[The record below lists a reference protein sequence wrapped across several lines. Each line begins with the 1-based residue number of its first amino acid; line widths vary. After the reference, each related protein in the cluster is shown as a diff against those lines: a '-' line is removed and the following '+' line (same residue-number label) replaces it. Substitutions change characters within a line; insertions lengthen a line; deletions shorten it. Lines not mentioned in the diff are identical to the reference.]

1 MLTDEQLLVLMERG
15 DQLAFE
21 AFVRRYHG
29 PLYGFLERLLHDRQK
44 AEDLVQETFLRL
56 LRQLRQDKPP
66 DHAKAW
72 LYRVAHNL
80 CRDYWRSTGY
90 RTDSIVA
97 RELPERPDEAAEVVE
112 LYERQE
118 TRRELISALEQL
130 PQSQREIVMLRFFQ
144 DMKLQEISQVL
155 EMPLGTVK
163 GHLYQALKK
172 LQKKIGAG
180 DSTGK
185 EAVWHA

>member
-1 MLTDEQLLVLMERG
+1 MVSDEELLKLMERG

-29 PLYGFLERLLHDRQK
+29 PLLGFLERLLHNRQK

-56 LRQLRQDKPP
+56 IRQLSQDKPP
-66 DHAKAW
+66 SHIKAW

-90 RTDSIVA
+90 RTDSIAV
-97 RELPERPDEAAEVVE
+97 REPPERSDENAGVVE

-118 TRRELISALEQL
+118 TRKEIIAALDRL
-130 PQSQREIVMLRFFQ
+130 PEVQREVVVLRFFQ
-144 DMKLQEISQVL
+144 DMKLQEIAEVL
-155 EMPLGTVK
+155 ELPLGTVK
-163 GHLYQALKK
+163 GHLYQGLKK
-172 LQKKIGAG
+172 LEKKIGAAG
-180 DSTGK
+180 PGGK
-185 EAVWHA
+185 EAEQHA

>member
-1 MLTDEQLLVLMERG
+1 MISDEELLKGMERG

-29 PLYGFLERLLHDRQK
+29 PLYGFLERLLRDRQK

-56 LRQLRQDKPP
+56 IRQLSQDKPP
-66 DHAKAW
+66 EHPKAW

-90 RTDSIVA
+90 RTDSIA
-97 RELPERPDEAAEVVE
+97 TREVPEQADGDAEVVE

-118 TRRELISALEQL
+118 TRRELIAALDSL
-130 PQSQREIVMLRFFQ
+130 PEMQREVVMMRFFQ
-144 DMKLQEISQVL
+144 DLKLHEIAQVL
-155 EMPLGTVK
+155 EIPLGTVK
-163 GHLYQALKK
+163 GHLYQGLRKLKGR
-172 LQKKIGAG
+172 IGAAAQK
-180 DSTGK
+180 GK